1 MRALHGVIV
10 RLALAVILLGVTA
23 CSAGREGLIV
33 QAYDTCD
40 AYGFTPDTD
49 AHAEC
54 TQREVL
60 AAEQRTR
67 ARWNAAA
74 DSWEDAADAWDWGTT
89 TNTTNCTT
97 TGTPETGYS
106 TTCW

>member
-1 MRALHGVIV
+1 MRALRTAVV

-33 QAYDTCD
+33 QAYDTCE

-49 AHAEC
+49 AHDEC
-54 TQREVL
+54 TQREVI
-60 AAEQRTR
+60 AAEQRHKE
-67 ARWNAAA
+67 N
-74 DSWEDAADAWDWGTT
+74 ADACDWGTT
-89 TNTTNCTT
+89 ADTTGCTT
-97 TGTPETGYS
+97 TGAPETGYS